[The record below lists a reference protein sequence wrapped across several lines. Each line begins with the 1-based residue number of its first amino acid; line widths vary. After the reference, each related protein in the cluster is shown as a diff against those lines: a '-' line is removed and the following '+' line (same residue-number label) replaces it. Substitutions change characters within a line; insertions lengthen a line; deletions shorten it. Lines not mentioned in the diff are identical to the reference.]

1 MTGSVFA
8 LLGVAFLMVIA
19 GSLLLFHLESK
30 ILRPVGMFT
39 ENL

>member
-19 GSLLLFHLESK
+19 GSVLLFHLKTKS
-30 ILRPVGMFT
+30 
-39 ENL
+39 